1 MAMVNAP
8 FLLKAMLSLMKPFL
22 SKKLK
27 QRLLNVGTKYDLLS
41 GFPSSAIPE
50 KYGGR
55 WTEAAADEKR
65 GWVMQLLERE
75 CERITL
81 SAARGEHKK
90 LGIIFGE
97 PLKHRRVAKIEP
109 NSFAQ
114 EIGICENDLVQSVN
128 GKADFA
134 LDGHFDESVAAT
146 DDITLD
152 IMRCVRDLYGNEL
165 KKSPQFALE

>member
-1 MAMVNAP
+1 M
-8 FLLKAMLSLMKPFL
+8 
-22 SKKLK
+22 
-27 QRLLNVGTKYDLLS
+27 
-41 GFPSSAIPE
+41 
-50 KYGGR
+50 
-55 WTEAAADEKR
+55 
-65 GWVMQLLERE
+65 
-75 CERITL
+75 